1 MAASE
6 SIRQCRDVILNNK
19 LVTFLSVALFAFII
33 TTIALASSNQSKKN
47 AIQEC
52 QAELTDA
59 TPSCSVN
66 PSKDLPS
73 NEPVYLKPVDN
84 TYILWAPSGSTL
96 KWNTTSEQ
104 TALLC
109 SGANNALE
117 QTNKALS
124 QKTCSK
130 GQEFFVDGGTTAI
143 NSKNL
148 LCKASVDGE
157 CAENVG
163 PCANNRG
170 VVNKL
175 GFDAGASG
183 FITYI
188 ESCFDTD
195 RSSVLYTKHTLSGGA
210 IASAVVADAYQNW
223 RTNGIGTKV
232 NPEASYLQDT
242 QLVRLEALLG
252 SKEQAEK
259 FVQVGKVFLNK
270 GHLTPRG
277 DGIFHTWKHAT
288 FFYTNAI
295 PQWNV
300 INEGNWNSVEL
311 RVRQV
316 ASLLQE
322 DVLVI
327 QGTFGVL
334 ALPNAQNQSIQ
345 ISLSAEGIDVPLWMW
360 KIVKSPSKNAGIAF
374 VTLNNPYETVAPAEL
389 LCTDVCEQYGWAD
402 QGFSKF
408 PAGFTYCCDPNE
420 LIRMVP
426 HAPYDG
432 LVKQVLTTSMLSS
445 STVGL
450 SAWFHLILAVGL
462 VQLLR
467 MV

>member
-19 LVTFLSVALFAFII
+19 LVTFLSVALFAFMIS
-33 TTIALASSNQSKKN
+33 TIALASSNQSKKN

-66 PSKDLPS
+66 PSKDLPL
-73 NEPVYLKPVDN
+73 NEPVYLMPDGN
-84 TYILWAPSGSTL
+84 TYKLWAPSGSTL
-96 KWNTTSEQ
+96 KWNSTSEQ

-117 QTNKALS
+117 QTSKALS

-130 GQEFFVDGGTTAI
+130 GQEFFVEGGTTAI

-148 LCKASVDGE
+148 QCKAAVDGE

-163 PCANNRG
+163 PCGSNRG
-170 VVNKL
+170 VLNKL

-188 ESCFDTD
+188 ESCFNTE
-195 RSSVLYTKHTLSGGA
+195 RSSVLYTKHSLPGVA
-210 IASAVVADAYQNW
+210 IASAVAADAYQNW
-223 RTNGIGTKV
+223 RTNGIGNKV

-242 QLVRLEALLG
+242 QLARLESLLG
-252 SKEQAEK
+252 SKAQAEK
-259 FVQVGKVFLNK
+259 YVQVGKVFLNK

-288 FFYTNAI
+288 FFYTNAV

-300 INEGNWNSVEL
+300 INEGNWNNVEL
-311 RVRQV
+311 RVRHV

-334 ALPNAQNQSIQ
+334 ALPNTQNQSVEV
-345 ISLSAEGIDVPLWMW
+345 SLSAEGIDVPLWMW
-360 KIVKSPSKNAGIAF
+360 KIVKSPSRNAGIAF

-389 LCTDVCEQYGWAD
+389 LCTDVCEQYGWAEPNY
-402 QGFSKF
+402 GKF
-408 PAGFTYCCDPNE
+408 ALGFTYCCDPNE
-420 LIRMVP
+420 LIRMVV
-426 HAPYDG
+426 HAPYEG
-432 LVKQVLTTSMLSS
+432 LVKQVLSTSMLTSS
-445 STVGL
+445 AVGL
-450 SAWFHLILAVGL
+450 SVWYHLILVVGL

-467 MV
+467 MM